1 MTQEDV
7 ARRAGCSVS
16 YVRLLEGGY
25 LPASGAKLDA
35 VRNAITGR
43 GRTVRQDDDP
53 AGGGVAERERD
64 AAALRQG

>member
-7 ARRAGCSVS
+7 ARRACCSVS

-35 VRNAITGR
+35 VRNAIASG
-43 GRTVRQDDDP
+43 VPQDDDP
-53 AGGGVAERERD
+53 VGSGVAEKERD
-64 AAALRQG
+64 AGALGER